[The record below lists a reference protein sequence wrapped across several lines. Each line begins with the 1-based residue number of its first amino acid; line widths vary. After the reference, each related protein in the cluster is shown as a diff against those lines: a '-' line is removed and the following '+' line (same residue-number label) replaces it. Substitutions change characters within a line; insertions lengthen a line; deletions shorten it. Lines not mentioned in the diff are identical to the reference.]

1 MPFANSQLLDEIRDL
16 LVTLD
21 RRMHGEK
28 VLKRLDSA
36 LGSENFVRD
45 LLNLVEGWQLDNA
58 NFSSPNQDSYDL
70 TDRGRRI
77 AVQVTVT
84 TGATKVRKTLTSFV
98 PEYRDDFDR
107 LLFFYP
113 RLDVSPS
120 GANFAAVLEG
130 FDFSAKRDCWCL
142 DYILEKAN
150 DLDTPKLRSLRD
162 FLSTRLTPLVSP
174 PCRGLD
180 PTMDAMISV
189 IEYMSEN
196 VPADEVEFLELSPDQ
211 EAKLA
216 RLRCDAESLLGEYR
230 MHQEL
235 HVPLD
240 VAREAVGCDTVRVA
254 KIQKWLKIHSLMA
267 LDRCNGDAPCALE
280 ALAADLLERA
290 HAGGTKAE
298 EDAVRFLLA
307 DELISCNVFPNPAP
321 IRE

>member
-1 MPFANSQLLDEIRDL
+1 MLFASSQLLNEIRDL
-16 LVTLD
+16 LITLD
-21 RRMHGEK
+21 RRMHGET
-28 VLKRLDSA
+28 VLRRLDAA

-45 LLNLVEGWQLDNA
+45 LLNHVEGWQLENA
-58 NFSSPNQDSYDL
+58 NFSNPNQDSYDL
-70 TDRGRRI
+70 ADRGRRI

-84 TGATKVRKTLTSFV
+84 TGAAKVRKTLASFV
-98 PEYRDDFDR
+98 PEHRNDFDR

-120 GANFAAVLEG
+120 RANFAPELDEFA
-130 FDFSAKRDCWCL
+130 FSANRDCWCL

-150 DLDTPKLRSLRD
+150 DLDTPELRSLRN
-162 FLSTRLTPLVSP
+162 FLSTRLAPLVSSP
-174 PCRGLD
+174 SRGLD

-196 VPADEVEFLELSPDQ
+196 VPAVEVEFLELSPDQ

-216 RLRCDAESLLGEYR
+216 RLCCDAERVLGEYR
-230 MHQEL
+230 LHQEL
-235 HVPLD
+235 HVPLA

-254 KIQKWLKIHSLMA
+254 KIQKWLKIHSLRA
-267 LDRCNGDAPCALE
+267 LERCNGDAPGALDE
-280 ALAADLLERA
+280 LAADLLERA

-307 DELISCNVFPNPAP
+307 DELINCNVFPNPAP
-321 IRE
+321 ESE

>member
-28 VLKRLDSA
+28 VLKRLDAA

-45 LLNLVEGWQLDNA
+45 LLNLVEGWMLENA
-58 NFSSPNQDSYDL
+58 NFSKPNQDSYDL
-70 TDRGRRI
+70 TDSGSRI

-84 TGATKVRKTLTSFV
+84 TGAAKVRKTLTSFV
-98 PEYRDDFDR
+98 PEHRGDFDR

-120 GANFAAVLEG
+120 GADFAAVLDG

-142 DYILEKAN
+142 DHILEKAN
-150 DLDTPKLRSLRD
+150 DLDTPELRSLRD
-162 FLSTRLTPLVSP
+162 FLSTRLTPLVSSLS
-174 PCRGLD
+174 RGLD
-180 PTMDAMISV
+180 PTMDAMIAV

-216 RLRCDAESLLGEYR
+216 RLRCDAERVLGEYR
-230 MHQEL
+230 LHQEL
-235 HVPLD
+235 HVPLA

-254 KIQKWLKIHSLMA
+254 KIQKWLKIHSLRA
-267 LDRCNGDAPCALE
+267 LDRCDGDAPRALD

-290 HAGGTKAE
+290 HAGGTPAE

-307 DELISCNVFPNPAP
+307 DELINCNVFPNPAP
-321 IRE
+321 DSE